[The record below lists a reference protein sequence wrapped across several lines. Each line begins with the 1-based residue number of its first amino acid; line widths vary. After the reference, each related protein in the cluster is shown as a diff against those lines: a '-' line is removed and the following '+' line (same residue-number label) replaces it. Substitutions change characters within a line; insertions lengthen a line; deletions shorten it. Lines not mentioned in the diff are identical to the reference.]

1 MCTGAMPTFIQNNDN
16 RDQKNNNQIQSMH
29 HSAPAPL
36 ISIGLPVIL
45 AVGGVLLGINFLKRR
60 Q

>member
-1 MCTGAMPTFIQNNDN
+1 VDLGLEQWHNNNQSQNNDN
-16 RDQKNNNQIQSMH
+16 QGQSMH

-36 ISIGLPVIL
+36 IGINLPVVV
-45 AVGGVLLGINFLKRR
+45 AVGGVLLGIKFLKRR